1 MSKQRLNGHSP
12 ILSGADVSSP
22 PETSRYPVALQI
34 ALEQLAVGF
43 RQHGHASL
51 ASLFAEKDAYPKVI
65 ATLEKLCKCA
75 LEFDQLQEE
84 TAGSMPVI
92 KGISKETDAQLTLK
106 LQGL

>member
-1 MSKQRLNGHSP
+1 MSKQRLNGHFP
-12 ILSGADVSSP
+12 VIPPTDNSSA

-51 ASLFAEKDAYPKVI
+51 ASLFEEKDAYPKVI
-65 ATLEKLCKCA
+65 ACLEKLCKCA
-75 LEFDQLQEE
+75 LEFEQLQDE
-84 TAGSMPVI
+84 AASSMPGV